1 MAATGLLDIV
11 EALADRTMSDEVRRI
26 QVEFARL
33 RRENEALKAE
43 RKSLLVELEQ
53 ASTTTATRATCPP
66 PAPAVSSA
74 MPQMGE
80 LLEEF
85 SFLQANLNHC
95 ARAQDLFLQS
105 LAQWQ
110 VHVAV
115 ACEPYFVPPHSNW
128 AGDLDGSV
136 AVVVRM
142 DAGPPL
148 IVVERGPGYVVVSWR
163 EYTIV
168 GVYFSPNRSLAEFE
182 TFLDS
187 VRAAVSRRSPGSVLV
202 LGDFNAKSRAWGC
215 PVTDGRGEAVQVW
228 GLLSGLSLLNL
239 GTVHTCVR
247 HNGGSIVDLSFAT
260 PAVARRVVGWRV
272 EEDVETLSDHLY
284 IRFEVSPPSGGALS
298 GQRPVSTFP
307 RWNLGRLDKELAE
320 EAAIVH
326 RWFAPRTEEGADTE
340 VLAGRMHTILTEVC
354 DSAMPR
360 ARRRPPRK
368 SVYWWT
374 PEIAELR
381 QLANGARRAHA
392 RCRTRNRRAPD
403 REGAEA
409 ELAELREQYRAAK
422 RALQLCTLSSATGRG
437 RTARRGVVGL
447 LRVSGGRLRPGGT
460 EAARGQKL
468 PREAGDWLSPCVT
481 VAVVGRSRCAWE

>member
-1 MAATGLLDIV
+1 MDSNRHA
-11 EALADRTMSDEVRRI
+11 
-26 QVEFARL
+26 
-33 RRENEALKAE
+33 
-43 RKSLLVELEQ
+43 
-53 ASTTTATRATCPP
+53 
-66 PAPAVSSA
+66 
-74 MPQMGE
+74 
-80 LLEEF
+80 

-168 GVYFSPNRSLAEFE
+168 GVYFSPNRSLAELE

-187 VRAAVSRRSPGSVLV
+187 VRAAVSRRSPGSILV

-272 EEDVETLSDHLY
+272 EEEVETLSDHLY
-284 IRFEVSPPSGGALS
+284 IRFEPTE
-298 GQRPVSTFP
+298 PVERTP
-307 RWNLGRLDKELAE
+307 DVEHGTGEL
-320 EAAIVH
+320 
-326 RWFAPRTEEGADTE
+326 R
-340 VLAGRMHTILTEVC
+340 AGREPMLNWRNCGNSTE
-354 DSAMPR
+354 
-360 ARRRPPRK
+360 
-368 SVYWWT
+368 
-374 PEIAELR
+374 
-381 QLANGARRAHA
+381 
-392 RCRTRNRRAPD
+392 
-403 REGAEA
+403 
-409 ELAELREQYRAAK
+409 
-422 RALQLCTLSSATGRG
+422 
-437 RTARRGVVGL
+437 
-447 LRVSGGRLRPGGT
+447 
-460 EAARGQKL
+460 L
-468 PREAGDWLSPCVT
+468 PSEPYNWP
-481 VAVVGRSRCAWE
+481 